1 MAESVFEQVYQLVL
15 QIPRGRVMTYG
26 QISRLLDERLSAQG
40 VGWAL
45 GATPVDERRIP
56 WHRVVNSKGGISS
69 HRALRSHP
77 NLQRVLLEEEGIEF
91 DDSGRL
97 SLERYLWIP

>member
-1 MAESVFEQVYQLVL
+1 MDSAFEMVYQLVL

-45 GATPVDERRIP
+45 GATPADKRSIP

-69 HRALRSHP
+69 KRSAQS
-77 NLQRVLLEEEGIEF
+77 NLQRLLLEEEGVEF
-91 DDSGRL
+91 DSSGRL
-97 SLERYLWIP
+97 SLERYLWKP

>member
-1 MAESVFEQVYQLVL
+1 
-15 QIPRGRVMTYG
+15 MTYG

-45 GATPVDERRIP
+45 RATPAERRIP

-69 HRALRSHP
+69 GRVIGS
-77 NLQRVLLEEEGIEF
+77 NLQRLLLEEEGIEF
-91 DDSGRL
+91 DSSGRL
-97 SLERYLWIP
+97 SLERYLWKP